1 MSLRNNL
8 SYTKYICMYQIYI
21 NVNYSYKQTKSVIYI
36 IIELLHMRKPADICE
51 LIYTYDQFVLYYVCI
66 EWIIYQAYKYM

>member
-1 MSLRNNL
+1 MLIIHTNRQKVL
-8 SYTKYICMYQIYI
+8 Y
-21 NVNYSYKQTKSVIYI
+21 VYI

-66 EWIIYQAYKYM
+66 E